1 VTRHFVFFISRTLRN
16 KVSRQQRRMRSPRYA
31 IAALVGVL
39 YFVFIFG
46 GWRSADDMGGTWI
59 NIGQMAGP
67 LMLALLASWW
77 WLWGGHRRGLILTP
91 AETHLLLPAPLTRS
105 QVIRFKIMQ
114 AQPAIL
120 FSAFFATLVTR
131 GTGLPWPLRL
141 LSIWVLLA
149 TLHQHQ
155 IAASLVHASADEHGR
170 RGIRRHLVPVMLF
183 GAAFMTLI
191 VSLVRAVADMRAA
204 GSLSATRE
212 RLAGLL
218 SETGPRIVLAPFR
231 VLLEPALATS
241 ATAWLLP
248 FASACV
254 VLVLHY
260 VWVIRTDAAFEESA
274 AEEGE
279 KRAALVAAMRSG
291 GISRLGFA
299 QRDRTKKVARPWLPL
314 HPTGRNAYA
323 IFWKNVLYTQR
334 SFRSARGLIGI
345 MVLLAFVISLG
356 GRDTGGGAPAVIGF
370 FCVGVVVLMTAF
382 GPLAV
387 RNDLRMDLRHIE
399 QLRTY
404 PVRSRDLV
412 AAEVAAATA
421 ALTVP
426 QLGVAGIGIVLFASA
441 GSYGAGQAV
450 VLFAGAVIVL
460 PVVNA
465 LSVIIQNLLALLY
478 PSWVRLGEQDA
489 AGMEA
494 IGQNMIVMVGTV
506 LLLAVLA
513 IPPLVVGAIVGAPL
527 SMAIGPGAVPAGL
540 LAAIIAGSAEIVL
553 LVLWLGRLYDH
564 TDPVAAGL
572 LR

>member
-1 VTRHFVFFISRTLRN
+1 
-16 KVSRQQRRMRSPRYA
+16 
-31 IAALVGVL
+31 
-39 YFVFIFG
+39 
-46 GWRSADDMGGTWI
+46 
-59 NIGQMAGP
+59 
-67 LMLALLASWW
+67 
-77 WLWGGHRRGLILTP
+77 
-91 AETHLLLPAPLTRS
+91 
-105 QVIRFKIMQ
+105 
-114 AQPAIL
+114 
-120 FSAFFATLVTR
+120 
-131 GTGLPWPLRL
+131 
-141 LSIWVLLA
+141 
-149 TLHQHQ
+149 
-155 IAASLVHASADEHGR
+155 
-170 RGIRRHLVPVMLF
+170 
-183 GAAFMTLI
+183 MTLI
-191 VSLVRAVADMRAA
+191 VSLMRAVVDVRAA
-204 GSLSATRE
+204 GSLTGTRE

-241 ATAWLLP
+241 AGAWLLP
-248 FASACV
+248 FAGACV
-254 VLVLHY
+254 VLVLHFL
-260 VWVIRTDAAFEESA
+260 WVIRTDAAFEESA
-274 AEEGE
+274 AEEGQ
-279 KRAALVAAMRSG
+279 KRDALVAAMRSG
-291 GISRLGFA
+291 GISRLTFA

-334 SFRSARGLIGI
+334 SFRSARSLIGL

-356 GRDTGGGAPAVIGF
+356 GRDIAGGAPAVIGF
-370 FCVGVVVLMTAF
+370 FCVGIVFIMTAF
-382 GPLAV
+382 GPFAV

-412 AAEVAAATA
+412 AAEIAAATA

-426 QLGVAGIGIVLFASA
+426 QLGVAGIGIILFASA

-450 VLFAGAVIVL
+450 MLFAGAIIVL

-494 IGQNMIVMVGTV
+494 VGQNMIVMVGTV

-513 IPPLVVGAIVGAPL
+513 IPPVVAGAIVGAPL
-527 SMAIGPGAVPAGL
+527 SMAIGAGAVPAGV

-553 LVLWLGRLYDH
+553 LVLWLGRLYDR

>member
-1 VTRHFVFFISRTLRN
+1 
-16 KVSRQQRRMRSPRYA
+16 
-31 IAALVGVL
+31 
-39 YFVFIFG
+39 
-46 GWRSADDMGGTWI
+46 
-59 NIGQMAGP
+59 
-67 LMLALLASWW
+67 
-77 WLWGGHRRGLILTP
+77 
-91 AETHLLLPAPLTRS
+91 
-105 QVIRFKIMQ
+105 
-114 AQPAIL
+114 
-120 FSAFFATLVTR
+120 
-131 GTGLPWPLRL
+131 
-141 LSIWVLLA
+141 
-149 TLHQHQ
+149 
-155 IAASLVHASADEHGR
+155 
-170 RGIRRHLVPVMLF
+170 
-183 GAAFMTLI
+183 
-191 VSLVRAVADMRAA
+191 
-204 GSLSATRE
+204 
-212 RLAGLL
+212 
-218 SETGPRIVLAPFR
+218 
-231 VLLEPALATS
+231 VLLEPTLATS
-241 ATAWLLP
+241 AGGWLLP
-248 FASACV
+248 FAGAGV

-260 VWVIRTDAAFEESA
+260 LWVIRTDAAFEESA
-274 AEEGE
+274 AEEGQ
-279 KRAALVAAMRSG
+279 KRDALVAAMRSG
-291 GISRLGFA
+291 GISRLTFA
-299 QRDRTKKVARPWLPL
+299 QRDRTKKVASPWLPL

-345 MVLLAFVISLG
+345 MVLLAFVISLAG
-356 GRDTGGGAPAVIGF
+356 GDTAGGAPAVVGF
-370 FCVGVVVLMTAF
+370 FCVGVVILMTAF
-382 GPLAV
+382 GPFAV

-412 AAEVAAATA
+412 AAEIAAATA

-450 VLFAGAVIVL
+450 MLFVGAVIVL

-494 IGQNMIVMVGTV
+494 VGQNMIVMVGTV

-527 SMAIGPGAVPAGL
+527 SMAIGAGAVPAGL

-553 LVLWLGRLYDH
+553 LVLWLGRLYDR